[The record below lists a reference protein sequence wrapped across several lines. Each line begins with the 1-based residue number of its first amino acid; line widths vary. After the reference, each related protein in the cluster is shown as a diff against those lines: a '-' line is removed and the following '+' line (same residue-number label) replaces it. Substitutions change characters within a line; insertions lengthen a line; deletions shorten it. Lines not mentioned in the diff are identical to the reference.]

1 MLSRTSGNSSF
12 NKERKIGRSCSMVAS
27 CQKSEVKIDQLS
39 WTANSCLQ
47 QTLETMFITNSTFPN
62 TGAIPIMTEA
72 KAERTCWDESDDNS
86 CKCSWHE
93 LVF

>member
-27 CQKSEVKIDQLS
+27 CQKSEIKIDQLA
-39 WTANSCLQ
+39 WTTNSLQ
-47 QTLETMFITNSTFPN
+47 QILETFVCITDITFPN

-86 CKCSWHE
+86 CKCSWMS
-93 LVF
+93 